1 MRDKDLETSRLKEA
15 KETTLKRSVWT
26 GTWNRKLLLLL
37 IFFFFSFPYEG
48 YLIKQL
54 VKFE

>member
-15 KETTLKRSVWT
+15 KETTLKRCVWT

-37 IFFFFSFPYEG
+37 IFFFSFPYEG

>member
-1 MRDKDLETSRLKEA
+1 MRDKDVETSRLKGT
-15 KETTLKRSVWT
+15 KETTLKLSVRT
-26 GTWNRKLLLLL
+26 GTWNRKLLLL
-37 IFFFFSFPYEG
+37 IFFSLPYEG